1 MIARFLHAETL
12 LKSAEGQS
20 ILSDLTGCQLA
31 QAARATMFSFALALD
46 HDQNVETLFVVGELR
61 KLYWLER
68 HARD

>member
-1 MIARFLHAETL
+1 
-12 LKSAEGQS
+12 
-20 ILSDLTGCQLA
+20 
-31 QAARATMFSFALALD
+31 MFSFALALD